1 MSSFNKLLLLS
12 LLINIY
18 LSNNPGS
25 SPNIIPELTCGK
37 DSPKEQ
43 EDCTKYGTGSGMLC
57 CWVSENKES
66 TIGKCYLLP
75 QTLAESDTYKIKG
88 EQEFTTSPNDYK
100 YWSCGN
106 KSNFLNVNALIII
119 FVLFS
124 L

>member
-1 MSSFNKLLLLS
+1 MSFINLLLFS

-43 EDCTKYGTGSGMLC
+43 EDCTKYGTGSRMLC
-57 CWVSENKES
+57 CWVAENINSKN
-66 TIGKCYLLP
+66 GKCYLLP
-75 QTLAESDTYKIKG
+75 QTLAESETYNIDG
-88 EQEFTTSPNDYK
+88 EQEFMTSPDGYK

-106 KSNFLNVNALIII
+106 KSTFLNVNILIILL
-119 FVLFS
+119 VLFS